1 VLTGAEVRKVIIE
14 RHNSAGLRLDDPPLP
29 VTPAPPGSDPA
40 QQTGPL
46 KSPLPKPAE
55 PADERLKK
63 AAAVG
68 KAAAAAGT
76 AAAQEST
83 GAVGVEYTE
92 GGVLR
97 TARLFS
103 KGGHVP
109 VGAAAAHAGKSVIL
123 TAGALHTPKLLMASG
138 VGDGEELAR
147 HGLRVRA
154 RVPGVGRCV
163 ALCSTILWLCCSCS
177 IEQYCVCSQMQ

>member
-14 RHNSAGLRLDDPPLP
+14 RHNSAGLRLDDPALP
-29 VTPAPPGSDPA
+29 VTPAPPGSDPVE
-40 QQTGPL
+40 TTPI

-55 PADERLKK
+55 PADERMKK
-63 AAAVG
+63 ARAVG
-68 KAAAAAGT
+68 AAEDAAE
-76 AAAQEST
+76 QEST
-83 GAVGVEYTE
+83 GAVGVEYLE

-109 VGAAAAHAGKSVIL
+109 VGAPAAHAGKSVIL

-154 RVPGVGRCV
+154 RVPGVGRYVLLLYYNV
-163 ALCSTILWLCCSCS
+163 AEYLLSCSCS
-177 IEQYCVCSQMQ
+177 TES